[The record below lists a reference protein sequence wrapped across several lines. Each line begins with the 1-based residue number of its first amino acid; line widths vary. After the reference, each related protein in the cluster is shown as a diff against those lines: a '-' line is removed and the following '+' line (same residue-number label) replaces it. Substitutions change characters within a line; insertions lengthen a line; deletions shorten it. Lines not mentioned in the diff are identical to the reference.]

1 MLELKPKDPQQPRT
15 SDLMAEEWVEQNFPD
30 NLAPSFRKVL
40 VMAFKAGWN
49 ARRAARDYA
58 LDD

>member
-1 MLELKPKDPQQPRT
+1 MLEFKRREPNTATR
-15 SDLMAEEWVEQNFPD
+15 DLMAEEWVGQNFPD

-40 VMAFKAGWN
+40 MMAFKAGWN

>member
-1 MLELKPKDPQQPRT
+1 
-15 SDLMAEEWVEQNFPD
+15 MAEEWVGQNFPD

-40 VMAFKAGWN
+40 MMAFKAGWN